1 MVDSN
6 RFQSTLKSK
15 NLTVNLR
22 TCNSEDQDR
31 YCAKHRHG
39 AAQIVETEQETEQD
53 KAMPVRSFK
62 LQDQQD
68 GQLSNEL
75 A

>member
-39 AAQIVETEQETEQD
+39 AAQIVETEQVTEQD
-53 KAMPVRSFK
+53 
-62 LQDQQD
+62 
-68 GQLSNEL
+68 
-75 A
+75 